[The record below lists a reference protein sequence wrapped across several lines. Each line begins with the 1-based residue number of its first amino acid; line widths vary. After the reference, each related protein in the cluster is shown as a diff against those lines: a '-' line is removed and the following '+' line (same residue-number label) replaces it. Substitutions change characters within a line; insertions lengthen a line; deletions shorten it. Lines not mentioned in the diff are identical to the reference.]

1 MKTQA
6 ECFNVLFV
14 VLLVGAFLALPS
26 SVHSEPMSS
35 GDLQS
40 AQERIRLLVSKPI
53 ELATATKEAVR
64 SLDPENRKSLR
75 SSLAQKALVATNFED
90 RLALL
95 NVVVD
100 ATTWTNAA
108 ERSLSDSTLASFL
121 KQVYKQD
128 PHTALRDRAAVA
140 LLRKTDASAADIE
153 WVADLVRSGRWDALP
168 LAIRWHDRSLG
179 AYVQEMLVSAS
190 WPWPTNRTIR
200 VFPSVYVR
208 QDQIEATDFTPLQK
222 MELHNLALAQS
233 VNPADLLVTYLA
245 AVGDEQSLES
255 LRNSYRLAAPPGDD
269 RTPANKDKL
278 YWYALLC
285 LAGELPGPLPAP

>member
-1 MKTQA
+1 MKTQSKS
-6 ECFNVLFV
+6 FNILFV
-14 VLLVGAFLALPS
+14 VLLLGVFVALPS
-26 SVHSEPMSS
+26 LVHSEPMSS
-35 GDLQS
+35 GDLQP
-40 AQERIRLLVSKPI
+40 AQERIRLLLNKPL
-53 ELATATKEAVR
+53 ELATATREAVR
-64 SLDPENRKSLR
+64 SLDPENRKALR
-75 SSLAQKALVATNFED
+75 SSLAQQALVATNFEA

-100 ATTWTNAA
+100 ATMWTNEA
-108 ERSLSDSTLASFL
+108 ERSSSDPTLASSL
-121 KQVYKQD
+121 KQVYQQD

-153 WVADLVRSGRWDALP
+153 WVTELVRSGRWDALP
-168 LAIRWHDRSLG
+168 LAIRWRDRSLG

-222 MELHNLALAQS
+222 MELRNYALTQS
-233 VNPADLLVTYLA
+233 IYPADLLLTYLA
-245 AVGDEQSLES
+245 AIGDEQSLES
-255 LRNSYRLAAPPGDD
+255 LRNSYRLAAIPDDD
-269 RTPANKDKL
+269 RKPANKDKL

-285 LAGELPGPLPAP
+285 LAGELPGPLPAQ